1 MLALRC
7 AAIGHEIER
16 ESLLRLK
23 SVAATL
29 GPPYVFNPTTPSTH
43 SPARVDDLLEDLRKS
58 FADSYRVEEELKGGG
73 MSRLF
78 MATDLA
84 LNRKV
89 VIKILPPELTSEMMA
104 ARFKR
109 EAEVTAHLQHPHILP
124 IITAGLKHGL
134 LYYIMPFIPGESLR
148 ERLNRE
154 HKLPLDDAVSI
165 LCEVASALAYAH
177 KQGVIHRDIKPENIL
192 LEDGQAVLA
201 DFGIAAALAGP
212 HHVTGERLTRTG
224 MSVGTVGYMAP
235 EQSLGGSD
243 VDSRADIYSLGVVA
257 YEMLAGVPPFAG
269 ASTHAILAAHLTKPP
284 PRIDRL
290 REDVPIPV
298 CRAIEKALQKD
309 PVNRFQTAGEF
320 GSACGTQIAK
330 RSAVSR
336 IPGVRELHRLP
347 IVKIAAGVLLGT
359 LALGGAWYVRHR
371 PRESPTESVTV
382 VVAPFDAST
391 RALKVWREGM
401 VDLLA
406 RNIGGAGLLRIVPPV
421 LAIRNW
427 QEGARSVREPAVQL
441 AQRTGAQYAIYG
453 SLVPAASDSVRLHFE
468 LADAATDSVI
478 ADVDTI
484 NVDVKQL
491 ANALTLRVLNELA
504 KRHRIGAVRA
514 TSIGSDSAQAL
525 KAFLEGEQY
534 YRRTS
539 WDSAAVAYAR
549 AISIDTGFALALRR
563 AGQVTAWRSSEMDSA
578 TRAFAL
584 RAGVKNRNLAPRDSL
599 LIAADSLRSALEGG
613 DVNQPDWALAR
624 RLFATVNEAAA
635 RYPNDPEVWYV
646 VGEARFHQGYG
657 SMFDM
662 SEPEVRDA
670 FNRSVALDSAFAPA
684 YIHLVELG
692 FTLDGAGA
700 GRAAALE
707 YLARNPAGAH
717 ADGIRLIDLV
727 TDPARSSDA
736 SSVAKSLDTASSAAL
751 LRAWAVVRRWPDSA
765 ETALRF
771 LRALARHP
779 RSSKGFAQDS
789 VKLATYLPLQ
799 LAYRGRLHEAYLATG
814 NRPSRLF
821 AQLALLGAIDP
832 DTASAVFAQWLAAGR
847 PEARTALPWWAA
859 RGDTASIVA
868 LLRLYRANS
877 AQARAEKKAYP
888 EYDSQAA
895 NAYLFLARRD
905 TTNAVKAFA
914 LLSDTLCL
922 RCDQD
927 HLTTAR
933 LLARVREFGAADKI
947 LRQRLYS
954 LVTPAEIVIAL
965 ERGRVAEAAGKRD
978 VALRSYR
985 LVIKAWARGDPEVQ
999 GLVQDA
1005 QAGVR
1010 RLGG

>member
-1 MLALRC
+1 
-7 AAIGHEIER
+7 
-16 ESLLRLK
+16 
-23 SVAATL
+23 V
-29 GPPYVFNPTTPSTH
+29 PPYVLSDLHPPSRT
-43 SPARVDDLLEDLRKS
+43 PARVDDLLEDLRKS

-89 VIKILPPELTSEMMA
+89 VIKILPPELTSDMMA

-124 IITAGLKHGL
+124 IITAGLRQGL
-134 LYYIMPFIPGESLR
+134 LYYIMPFISGESLR
-148 ERLNRE
+148 ERLKRE
-154 HKLPLDDAVSI
+154 HKLPIDHAVSI

-192 LEDGQAVLA
+192 LQDGQAVLA

-212 HHVTGERLTRTG
+212 AHVTGERLTRTG
-224 MSVGTVGYMAP
+224 MSIGTVGYMAP

-257 YEMLAGVPPFAG
+257 YEMLAGKAPFAG
-269 ASTHAILAAHLTKPP
+269 ASTQAILAAHLTQSP

-309 PVNRFQTAGEF
+309 PANRFQTAGEF
-320 GSACGTQIAK
+320 GSACATQTGK
-330 RSAVSR
+330 RSAISQFPV
-336 IPGVRELHRLP
+336 VRDLHRLP
-347 IVKIAAGVLLGT
+347 IGKIAAGVVVGA
-359 LALGGAWYVRHR
+359 LALAGAWYVRQR
-371 PRESPTESVTV
+371 TPAGPTETVTV
-382 VVAPFDAST
+382 VVAPFDVST
-391 RALKVWREGM
+391 RALRVWHEGM

-406 RNIGGAGLLRIVPPV
+406 RNIDGAGLLRIVPPV

-427 QEGARSVREPAVQL
+427 QEGARSVREPAIQL
-441 AQRTGAQYAIYG
+441 AKRTGAQYAIYG

-484 NVDVKQL
+484 HIDVKQL
-491 ANALTLRVLNELA
+491 ANALTLRVMNELG

-539 WDSAAVAYAR
+539 WDSASVSYAR

-563 AGQVTAWRSSEMDSA
+563 SGQVAAWRSSEADSE

-584 RAGVKNRNLAPRDSL
+584 RAGARNRNLAPRDSL
-599 LIAADSLRSALEGG
+599 LIVADSLRSALDAGNT
-613 DVNQPDWALAR
+613 DQPDWGLAR

-646 VGEARFHQGYG
+646 VGEARFHHGYG

-662 SEPEVRDA
+662 SEPEIREA
-670 FNRSVALDSAFAPA
+670 FNRSVALDSSFAPA

-692 FTLDGAGA
+692 FTLDGAPA

-707 YLARNPAGAH
+707 FLARNPAGAH
-717 ADGIRLIDLV
+717 ADGVRLVELV

-736 SSVAKSLDTASSAAL
+736 GSVEKSLGGASSGGL
-751 LRAWAVVRRWPDSA
+751 LRAWMLLRRWPDSA

-771 LRALARHP
+771 LRAMARHP

-789 VKLATYLPLQ
+789 VRLASYLPLQ
-799 LAYRGRLHEAYLATG
+799 LAYRGRLHEAYLAMG
-814 NRPSRLF
+814 NRPGRLF
-821 AQLALLGAIDP
+821 AILALLGAIDP
-832 DTASAVFAQWLAAGR
+832 DTASTVFAQWLADGK
-847 PEARTALPWWAA
+847 PEARFALPWWAA
-859 RGDTASIVA
+859 RGDTASIAA
-868 LLRLYRANS
+868 LLRSYRARS
-877 AQARAEKKAYP
+877 AQGNAGGKAHP
-888 EYDSQAA
+888 EYDAQAA
-895 NAYLFLARRD
+895 QAYMFLARRD
-905 TTNAVKAFA
+905 TTSAANAFA

-927 HLTTAR
+927 HLTTAL
-933 LLARVREFGAADKI
+933 LLAKQRNFPAADKI

-954 LVTPAEIVIAL
+954 YLTPAEIIVSLA
-965 ERGRVAEAAGKRD
+965 RGKVAEAAGQRD
-978 VALRSYR
+978 VALKSYR
-985 LVIKAWARGDPEVQ
+985 LVISTWARGDPEVQ
-999 GLVQDA
+999 GHVQQA
-1005 QAGVR
+1005 QAGIR
-1010 RLGG
+1010 RLGGG

>member
-1 MLALRC
+1 
-7 AAIGHEIER
+7 
-16 ESLLRLK
+16 
-23 SVAATL
+23 
-29 GPPYVFNPTTPSTH
+29 
-43 SPARVDDLLEDLRKS
+43 VDDLLEDLRKT
-58 FADSYRVEEELKGGG
+58 FADSYHVDEELKGGG

-89 VIKILPPELTSEMMA
+89 VIKILPPELTSEMMV

-124 IITAGLKHGL
+124 IITAGVKHGL
-134 LYYIMPFIPGESLR
+134 LYYIMPFIHGESLR
-148 ERLNRE
+148 ERLKRD
-154 HKLPLDDAVSI
+154 HKLPIDHAVSI

-212 HHVTGERLTRTG
+212 GHVTGERLTRTG
-224 MSVGTVGYMAP
+224 ISIGTVGYMAP

-257 YEMLAGVPPFAG
+257 YEMLAGTPPFAG
-269 ASTHAILAAHLTKPP
+269 TSTQAILAAHLTKPP

-290 REDVPIPV
+290 RDDVPIPV

-309 PVNRFQTAGEF
+309 PANRFQTASEF
-320 GSACGTQIAK
+320 SSACGTQTRR

-336 IPGVRELHRLP
+336 IPVVRDLHRLP
-347 IVKIAAGVLLGT
+347 IGKIAVGT
-359 LALGGAWYVRHR
+359 LAGALALAGAWYVRHR
-371 PRESPTESVTV
+371 ARESPTETVTV
-382 VVAPFDAST
+382 VVAPFDVST
-391 RALKVWREGM
+391 RALKVWHEGM

-406 RNIGGAGLLRIVPPV
+406 RNIDGAGLLRVVPPV

-427 QEGARSVREPAVQL
+427 QEGARSVRGAAVQL
-441 AQRTGAQYAIYG
+441 AQRTNAQYAIYG
-453 SLVPAASDSVRLHFE
+453 SLVPALADSVRLHFE
-468 LADAATDSVI
+468 LADAATDSVL
-478 ADVDTI
+478 ADVDLI
-484 NVDVKQL
+484 NADVKQL
-491 ANALTLRVLNELA
+491 ANALTFRVVNELG

-539 WDSAAVAYAR
+539 WDSASVAYAR
-549 AISIDTGFALALRR
+549 AVSIDTEFALALRR
-563 AGQVTAWRSSEMDSA
+563 SGQVAAWRSSESDSV

-584 RAGVKNRNLAPRDSL
+584 RAGARNRNLAPRDSL
-599 LIAADSLRSALEGG
+599 LIVADSLRSALDAPGV
-613 DVNQPDWALAR
+613 DQPDWGIAR
-624 RLFATVNEAAA
+624 RLFATVNEAVA

-646 VGEARFHQGYG
+646 VGEARFHHGYG

-662 SEPEVRDA
+662 SEAELRDA
-670 FNRSVALDSAFAPA
+670 FNRSVALDSSFAPA

-692 FTLDGAGA
+692 FTLDGAPA

-707 YLARNPAGAH
+707 FLARNPAGAH
-717 ADGIRLIDLV
+717 ADGIRLVDLV

-736 SSVAKSLDTASSAAL
+736 GAVEKGLDGARSGAL
-751 LRAWAVVRRWPDSA
+751 LRGWRILRRWPDDA

-779 RSSKGFAQDS
+779 RSSKDFDKDS
-789 VKLATYLPLQ
+789 VSLAMYLPLQ
-799 LAYRGRLHEAYLATG
+799 LAYRGRLHEAYLAMG
-814 NRPSRLF
+814 NRPGRLF
-821 AQLALLGAIDP
+821 AQFAILGAIDTE
-832 DTASAVFAQWLAAGR
+832 TASAVFAQSLATRKA
-847 PEARTALPWWAA
+847 EARWALPWWAD
-859 RGDTASIVA
+859 RGDTASILA
-868 LLRLYRANS
+868 LLRLYGAKNVREG
-877 AQARAEKKAYP
+877 AERIVYP
-888 EYDSQAA
+888 EHDSQAA
-895 NAYLFLARRD
+895 RAYLFLARRD
-905 TTNAVKAFA
+905 TTNAIKAFT

-933 LLARVREFGAADKI
+933 LMEKARDFGAADKI

-954 LVTPAEIVIAL
+954 YLTPIEIVIAL
-965 ERGRVAEAAGKRD
+965 ERGKVAEAAGHRD
-978 VALRSYR
+978 VALKSYQ
-985 LVIKAWARGDPEVQ
+985 LVIRAWARGDPEVQ
-999 GLVQDA
+999 PFVQAA
-1005 QAGVR
+1005 QAGIR
-1010 RLGG
+1010 RLGGS

>member
-1 MLALRC
+1 
-7 AAIGHEIER
+7 
-16 ESLLRLK
+16 
-23 SVAATL
+23 
-29 GPPYVFNPTTPSTH
+29 
-43 SPARVDDLLEDLRKS
+43 VDDLLEDLRKS
-58 FADSYRVEEELKGGG
+58 FADSYQVDGELTGGG

-84 LNRKV
+84 LHRKV
-89 VIKILPPELTSEMMA
+89 VIKILPPELTSDMMT

-124 IITAGLKHGL
+124 IITAGQKNGM
-134 LYYIMPFIPGESLR
+134 LYYIMPFIHGESLR
-148 ERLNRE
+148 ERLKRD
-154 HKLPLDDAVSI
+154 HKLPIDHAVSI

-212 HHVTGERLTRTG
+212 GHVTGEKLTRTG
-224 MSVGTVGYMAP
+224 FSIGTVGYMAP

-257 YEMLAGVPPFAG
+257 YEMLAGNPPFAG
-269 ASTHAILAAHLTKPP
+269 TSTHAILAAHLTKPP
-284 PRIDRL
+284 PRIDRV

-309 PVNRFQTAGEF
+309 PANRFQTASEF
-320 GSACGTQIAK
+320 GAACATQTGK
-330 RSAVSR
+330 RSAISR
-336 IPGVRELHRLP
+336 IPVVRNLDRLP
-347 IVKIAAGVLLGT
+347 IGKIAAGLLAGV
-359 LALGGAWYVRHR
+359 LALAGGWYVLHR
-371 PRESPTESVTV
+371 PKEMPTEIVTV
-382 VVAPFDAST
+382 VVAPFDVST
-391 RALKVWREGM
+391 RALKVWHEGM
-401 VDLLA
+401 VDLLS
-406 RNIGGAGLLRIVPPV
+406 RNMDGAGLLRIVPPV

-427 QEGARSVREPAVQL
+427 QDGARSVREPAVQL

-453 SLVPAASDSVRLHFE
+453 SLVPAGPASDSVRLHFE
-468 LADAATDSVI
+468 LADAATDSVL
-478 ADVDTI
+478 ADVDLI
-484 NVDVKQL
+484 RVDVKQL
-491 ANALTLRVLNELA
+491 ANALTLRVVNELG
-504 KRHRIGAVRA
+504 KRHRISAVRV

-539 WDSAAVAYAR
+539 WDSAEVSYTR

-563 AGQVTAWRSSEMDSA
+563 AGQVAAWRSSEADSV

-584 RAGVKNRNLAPRDSL
+584 RAGARNRNLAPRDSL
-599 LIAADSLRSALEGG
+599 LIAADSLRSALDGANM
-613 DVNQPDWALAR
+613 DQPDWGLTR
-624 RLFATVNEAAA
+624 RLFVTVNEAAT
-635 RYPNDPEVWYV
+635 RYPNDPEVWYA

-692 FTLDGAGA
+692 FTLDGAPA

-707 YLARNPAGAH
+707 FLSRNPAGAH
-717 ADGIRLIDLV
+717 ADGVRLVDLV

-736 SSVAKSLDTASSAAL
+736 AAVEKGLDGAGSGAL
-751 LRAWAVVRRWPDSA
+751 LRAWMLVRRWPDSA

-771 LRALARHP
+771 LRAVARHP
-779 RSSKGFAQDS
+779 RSSKSFAEDS
-789 VKLATYLPLQ
+789 TKLASYLPLQ
-799 LAYRGRLHEAYLATG
+799 LAYRGRLHEAYLAMG
-814 NRPSRLF
+814 NRPGRLF
-821 AQLALLGAIDP
+821 VQLALLGAIDP
-832 DTASAVFAQWLAAGR
+832 DTASTVFAQWLAAGK
-847 PEARTALPWWAA
+847 PEARWALPWWTA

-868 LLRLYRANS
+868 LLRLYHAKG
-877 AQARAEKKAYP
+877 AQGKAERKGYL

-895 NAYLFLARRD
+895 QAYLFLARHD
-905 TTNAVKAFA
+905 TTNATKAFA

-922 RCDQD
+922 RCEQD
-927 HLTTAR
+927 HLTTAQ
-933 LLARVREFGAADKI
+933 LLKKRRDFGAADKI

-954 LVTPAEIVIAL
+954 LLTPTEIVIAL
-965 ERGRVAEAAGKRD
+965 ERGGVAEATQQRD

-985 LVIKAWARGDPEVQ
+985 LVISAWAGGDPEVQ
-999 GLVQDA
+999 GLVKKA
-1005 QAGVR
+1005 QAGIR
-1010 RLGG
+1010 RLGGG